1 MLIKLI
7 NIKSVPKIGCSNLV
21 YSFLQ
26 QEQFAETKSSS
37 LTSNSAFVILWQ
49 ESHKEIMYVSHA
61 LVYEDSTRMREC
73 ANKKRTR
80 ICKHSCKKVFH

>member
-7 NIKSVPKIGCSNLV
+7 NIKSVPKIDCSKLV

-37 LTSNSAFVILWQ
+37 LTSNSAFVIPWQ
-49 ESHKEIMYVSHA
+49 ESHNDSMYLFSS
-61 LVYEDSTRMREC
+61 ESTF
-73 ANKKRTR
+73 RTYAPLR
-80 ICKHSCKKVFH
+80 YLCSNFLPHFLQ